1 MENEQKLE
9 LLNSQKRSINHDLVR
24 EQYELD
30 FLIDLA
36 ETEDI
41 PNFAQEDLN
50 NHQIQVALFQ
60 KKLDWYDLKIE
71 ELTAIIEN
79 TN

>member
-9 LLNSQKRSINHDLVR
+9 LLNSQKRSVDHDLTR
-24 EQYELD
+24 EQYELS
-30 FLIDLA
+30 FLLGLL
-36 ETEDI
+36 ETEDL
-41 PNFAQEDLN
+41 PSFSQGDLEYHQAQVPFL
-50 NHQIQVALFQ
+50 Q

>member
-9 LLNSQKRSINHDLVR
+9 LLNSQKRSVDHDLTR

-30 FLIDLA
+30 FLLNLI

-41 PNFAQEDLN
+41 PNFAQEDLEY
-50 NHQIQVALFQ
+50 HQAQITLLQ

-79 TN
+79 TI